1 MTASADPKLRL
12 VARVVGEVQ
21 GVGFRWFVQREA
33 IRGGLVGWV
42 ANEPDGS
49 VAIVAEGPP
58 TALDGLEMAL
68 RAGPTGARVRD
79 LTVRR
84 SPAAGGF
91 GRFEIRSGSHPG
103 Y

>member
-33 IRGGLVGWV
+33 IRAGLVGWV

-49 VAIVAEGPP
+49 VAVVVEGLPP
-58 TALDGLEMAL
+58 ALDTLEMAL

-79 LTVRR
+79 VTVQR
-84 SPAAGGF
+84 SPSSGGF
-91 GRFEIRSGSHPG
+91 GRFEIRSGSHSG
-103 Y
+103 D